1 MKKSE
6 LKEYIRETIISE
18 LTPQDQAAN
27 NAAKA
32 AIDDTVKDLSTK
44 SAQTTDPE
52 DKKAALAAL
61 TAAKAKQIGINKAIQ
76 SKQSVAVGMLPEN
89 DENDEDFDKEP
100 DLGADLDADSNMS
113 ALKSRYDGVVKLM
126 QSIANKWK
134 NADEPEKSKH
144 LAKLKKLTN
153 IKNELTSMMNPSL
166 DDEDE
171 I

>member
-89 DENDEDFDKEP
+89 DEDFDKEP
-100 DLGADLDADSNMS
+100 SLSDLDADTSMS
-113 ALKSRYDGVVKLM
+113 KLKSRYDGIVKLM
-126 QSIANKWK
+126 QSTANKWK
-134 NADEPEKSKH
+134 NADEPEKAKH
-144 LAKLKKLTN
+144 LAKLKNLTN
-153 IKNELTSMMNPSL
+153 IKKELTSMMNPSL

>member
-52 DKKAALAAL
+52 DKKAALVAL

-89 DENDEDFDKEP
+89 DEDFDKEP
-100 DLGADLDADSNMS
+100 SLSDLDADTSMS
-113 ALKSRYDGVVKLM
+113 KLKSRYDGIVKLM
-126 QSIANKWK
+126 QSTANKWK
-134 NADEPEKSKH
+134 NADEPEKAKH
-144 LAKLKKLTN
+144 LAKLKNLTN
-153 IKNELTSMMNPSL
+153 IKKELTSMMNPSL

>member
-1 MKKSE
+1 LPS
-6 LKEYIRETIISE
+6 TS
-18 LTPQDQAAN
+18 
-27 NAAKA
+27 
-32 AIDDTVKDLSTK
+32 AI
-44 SAQTTDPE
+44 
-52 DKKAALAAL
+52 AALAAL

-89 DENDEDFDKEP
+89 EEDFDKEP
-100 DLGADLDADSNMS
+100 SISDLDADSNMS
-113 ALKSRYDGVVKLM
+113 KLKSRYDGIVKLM

-144 LAKLKKLTN
+144 LAKLKNLTN

>member
-32 AIDDTVKDLSTK
+32 AIDDTVKDLTTK

-61 TAAKAKQIGINKAIQ
+61 TAAKAKQIGINK
-76 SKQSVAVGMLPEN
+76 VYYE
-89 DENDEDFDKEP
+89 
-100 DLGADLDADSNMS
+100 
-113 ALKSRYDGVVKLM
+113 LKLKHVCV
-126 QSIANKWK
+126 I
-134 NADEPEKSKH
+134 KH
-144 LAKLKKLTN
+144 LSAESFKFSKKYGR
-153 IKNELTSMMNPSL
+153 K
-166 DDEDE
+166 D
-171 I
+171 

>member
-89 DENDEDFDKEP
+89 EEDFDKEP
-100 DLGADLDADSNMS
+100 SISDLDADSNMS
-113 ALKSRYDGVVKLM
+113 KLKSRYDGIVKLM

-144 LAKLKKLTN
+144 LAKLKNLTN

>member
-18 LTPQDQAAN
+18 LTEVDVDKTRGTAVLPKSSNPADIKKLTDQGVDVEL
-27 NAAKA
+27 K
-32 AIDDTVKDLSTK
+32 
-44 SAQTTDPE
+44 E
-52 DKKAALAAL
+52 
-61 TAAKAKQIGINKAIQ
+61 
-76 SKQSVAVGMLPEN
+76 E
-89 DENDEDFDKEP
+89 EEFDKEP

>member
-1 MKKSE
+1 MKRSE

-89 DENDEDFDKEP
+89 DEDFDKEP
-100 DLGADLDADSNMS
+100 SLSDLDADTSMS
-113 ALKSRYDGVVKLM
+113 KLKSRYDGIVKLM
-126 QSIANKWK
+126 QSTANKWK
-134 NADEPEKSKH
+134 NADEPEKAKH
-144 LAKLKKLTN
+144 LAKLKNLTN
-153 IKNELTSMMNPSL
+153 IKKELTSMMNPSL

>member
-89 DENDEDFDKEP
+89 DEDFDKEP

-113 ALKSRYDGVVKLM
+113 ELKSRYDGIVKLM